1 MFDRTRYNWATTKV
15 EACLKFD
22 IDVPDE
28 WFERAKFVLATDEFF
43 DEALRVKK
51 AQGCDWFEA
60 ISKNADEILNVL
72 GRNRESASSGV
83 YFGVVSAAAG
93 AAVMAK
99 ILTPEQGRQ
108 FLIAKQDAW
117 DEGDVGTSKVE
128 SSAIYEEAA
137 LKAMEENGWSD
148 DDFQQVRQDISQW
161 TLGQAKEL
169 AGHFGIADGIDH
181 DPWELNPLVQA
192 GIYAAK
198 IRILEEMIDD
208 LREAIGDS
216 EHELAGVNG
225 LHVMTL
231 TSIFK
236 GAATRQIELAEAVYS
251 VTDLEWRPEMAKNVH
266 FFANNLYRLD
276 VSDGELR
283 DGLIAQLREM
293 SQRR

>member
-1 MFDRTRYNWATTKV
+1 MFERTRYNWATTKV

-22 IDVPDE
+22 IDAPGE
-28 WFERAKFVLATDEFF
+28 WVERAKFILATDEFF
-43 DEALRVKK
+43 DEALRIKK
-51 AQGCDWFEA
+51 TLGCDWFEA
-60 ISKNADEILNVL
+60 ISKNADEVFNVL
-72 GRNRESASSGV
+72 RRNRESASSGV

-99 ILTPEQGRQ
+99 ALTPEQARQ

-117 DEGDVGTSKVE
+117 DEGDAGTSKE
-128 SSAIYEEAA
+128 EPSAIYEEAA
-137 LKAMEENGWSD
+137 LKAMEKNGWSD

-169 AGHFGIADGIDH
+169 AMHFGISDGIDH

-192 GIYAAK
+192 GIYVAK
-198 IRILEEMIDD
+198 IRILEEMIED

-216 EHELAGVNG
+216 EHELSGING

-231 TSIFK
+231 TTIFK

-251 VTDLEWRPEMAKNVH
+251 ATGLEWQPEMAKNVH
-266 FFANNLYRLD
+266 FFSNNLYRLD

-283 DGLIAQLREM
+283 DGLIVQLRKM
-293 SQRR
+293 S